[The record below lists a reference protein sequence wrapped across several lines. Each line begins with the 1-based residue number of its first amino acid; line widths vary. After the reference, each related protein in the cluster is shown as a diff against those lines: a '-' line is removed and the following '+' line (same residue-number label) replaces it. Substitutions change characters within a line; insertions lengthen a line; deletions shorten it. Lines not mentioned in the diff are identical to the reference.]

1 MSEDGSAADA
11 RRASSTA
18 FTYESLPG
26 RVVFGVGSVQQVGAE
41 LEPLG
46 NSAFLIADAQAKS
59 IADDI
64 AAGLGD
70 RVAARWDD
78 VAQHVP
84 VELVE
89 RARAAVAVASANVVL
104 SIGGGSS
111 TGLAKAIALTSG
123 LPILAV
129 PTTYAG
135 SEMTPIYGL
144 TGRHKETGRSLVVV
158 PKVVIYD
165 PALTTGLPPG
175 VTGPSAF
182 NALAHCVE
190 ALYGPGHNPI
200 TSLMALE
207 GIRAIGRSLPA
218 AVADGGQLDART
230 DLLYGAWLA
239 GVSLG
244 ATGTALHHKVCHA
257 LGGTYDLVHG
267 DVNAVMLPHAVAYNA
282 PGAPDDMARVA
293 EALGADGGDA
303 AGALYDLA
311 VAIGAPTSL
320 ESIGMPYD
328 GLDEAADRTAADTT
342 VNPVP
347 VTPEAVR
354 SMLERAWHGERPR

>member
-1 MSEDGSAADA
+1 M
-11 RRASSTA
+11 R
-18 FTYESLPG
+18 FTYEALPG
-26 RVVFGVGSVQQVGAE
+26 RVVFGVGSVGDVPAE
-41 LEPLG
+41 TARLG
-46 NSAFLIADAQAKS
+46 TERMFVIADAQAKA
-59 IADDI
+59 IGDDVV
-64 AAGLGD
+64 AALGPT
-70 RVAARWDD
+70 VAARWDE

-84 VELVE
+84 VELAE
-89 RARAAVAVASANVVL
+89 RARSAAADAGADGLVC
-104 SIGGGSS
+104 IGGGSS

-123 LPILAV
+123 RPILAV

-144 TGRHKETGRSLVVV
+144 TGRHKQTGRSLDVV
-158 PKVVIYD
+158 PKVVVYD
-165 PALTTGLPPG
+165 PALTVGLPAG
-175 VTGPSAF
+175 VTGPSGF

-190 ALYGPGHNPI
+190 ALYGPGANPV

-207 GIRAIGRSLPA
+207 GIGAIGRSLAA
-218 AVADGGQLDART
+218 AVADGSNLVART

-239 GVSLG
+239 GVALG

-267 DVNAVMLPHAVAYNA
+267 DVNAVMLPHAVAYNT
-282 PGAPDDMARVA
+282 PGAREEMGRVA
-293 EALGADGGDA
+293 SALAVSDGDA

-320 ESIGMPYD
+320 EAIGMPYE
-328 GLDEAADRTAADTT
+328 GLDEAAERTVADTT

-347 VTPEAVR
+347 VTVDGVR
-354 SMLERAWHGERPR
+354 SMLERAWNGTRPATSSASR

>member
-1 MSEDGSAADA
+1 VK
-11 RRASSTA
+11 

-26 RVVFGVGSVQQVGAE
+26 RVVFGVGSVGQVPSEAAR
-41 LEPLG
+41 LG
-46 NSAFLIADAQAKS
+46 CERMFVIADAQAKT
-59 IADDI
+59 I
-64 AAGLGD
+64 AADVVAALGPA
-70 RVAARWDD
+70 VAARWDE

-84 VELVE
+84 VELAE
-89 RARAAVAVASANVVL
+89 RARSAATAARADAL
-104 SIGGGSS
+104 LCIGGGSS
-111 TGLAKAIALTSG
+111 TGLAKAVALPTR

-144 TGRHKETGRSLVVV
+144 TGRHKETGRSLDVVPRVVV
-158 PKVVIYD
+158 YD
-165 PALTTGLPPG
+165 PALTVGLPAS
-175 VTGPSAF
+175 VTGPSGF

-190 ALYGPGHNPI
+190 ALYGPGANPV

-207 GIRAIGRSLPA
+207 GIRAIGRSLAA
-218 AVADGGQLDART
+218 AVADGSDLEARS

-267 DVNAVMLPHAVAYNA
+267 DVNAVMLPHAVAYNT
-282 PGAPDDMARVA
+282 PGAHEEMARVA
-293 EALGADGGDA
+293 AALGTAGEVDA
-303 AGALYDLA
+303 ASALYELA
-311 VAIGAPTSL
+311 VAIAAPTSL
-320 ESIGMPYD
+320 GAIGMPYD
-328 GLDEAADRTAADTT
+328 GLDEAAERTVADTT

-347 VTPEAVR
+347 VTVEGVR
-354 SMLERAWHGERPR
+354 AMLERAWQGTRPG

>member
-1 MSEDGSAADA
+1 V
-11 RRASSTA
+11 R
-18 FTYESLPG
+18 FTYESLPS
-26 RVVFGVGSVQQVGAE
+26 RVVFGVGSVDDVAAE
-41 LEPLG
+41 LGRLG
-46 NSAFLIADAQAKS
+46 ARRVFLIADAQAKD
-59 IADDI
+59 IADEVST
-64 AAGLGD
+64 ALGET
-70 RVAARWDD
+70 VGTRWDE

-84 VELVE
+84 VELAE
-89 RARAAVAVASANVVL
+89 RAREAVAGTGADGLVC
-104 SIGGGSS
+104 IGGGSS
-111 TGLAKAIALTSG
+111 TGLAKAIALTTR

-144 TGRHKETGRSLVVV
+144 TGRHKQTGKSLDVV
-158 PKVVIYD
+158 PKVVVYD
-165 PALTTGLPPG
+165 PALTVGLPPG
-175 VTGPSAF
+175 VTGPSGF

-190 ALYGPGHNPI
+190 ALYGPGANPV

-207 GIRAIGRSLPA
+207 GIQSIGRSLPT
-218 AVADGGQLDART
+218 AVADGSDLHART

-239 GVSLG
+239 GIALG

-282 PGAPDDMARVA
+282 PGVPEEMRRVA
-293 EALGADGGDA
+293 VALGASDGNA
-303 AGALYDLA
+303 ARALHELA

-320 ESIGMPYD
+320 EAIGMPYE
-328 GLDEAADRTAADTT
+328 GLDEATERTVADTA

-347 VTPEAVR
+347 VTVEGVR
-354 SMLERAWHGERPR
+354 SMLDRAWRGARPG